1 MLTNKESKI
10 LRNILNG
17 KMRKFHIYGIIL
29 TAVIFIIIMIASLNV
44 KNKLSKFLDIKFE
57 QSNSALTKLETK
69 TELEDSLKSLLLESD
84 EGLKNMTITAI
95 SVSFNW
101 RIWWFGTVLI
111 WTITNF
117 FGFSSLER
125 IIKKLQE
132 EKETKEKT

>member
-29 TAVIFIIIMIASLNV
+29 TAVIFLIILVMSLNV

-117 FGFSSLER
+117 FGFSS
-125 IIKKLQE
+125 
-132 EKETKEKT
+132 